1 METMEFN
8 LLREP
13 WIRVMKEDCSIS
25 EKSLTDVLVQAHT
38 FQRLAGELPTQ
49 DYAILR
55 LLLAILL
62 TVFERADE
70 NGEEAMLETEQEA
83 LLRWKALWQRG
94 SFPAE
99 AIKSYLNR
107 YENRFWLF
115 HPETP
120 FYQVPAAI
128 KGTEYAAGKLIG
140 EVSRSGNKEKLR
152 LMLNRQADGASYS
165 EAARWLISINGF
177 DDASTK
183 VWRAR
188 ETAWLGRLGNIY
200 AEGDTLFQTLMLN
213 MVMLKDGKELWEEPN
228 QPIWEKPQIT
238 KISEKKVLPRKTAP
252 ENFAELL
259 TLQSRLLL
267 LHRENGIVTGYNG
280 ARGDDFKELS
290 AVAEQMTIWCHKTD
304 KKGIILSEFVPAT
317 HSSGRQ
323 VWRDFKKI
331 FSFSEK
337 MTGVVSW
344 VQNLER
350 KHYIER
356 GTVHFRTVGV
366 CYDSKGSSAVEII
379 SDHLDFRA
387 NLLDELGE
395 SWVRMVE
402 KQILIIEQAAKTI
415 DKLTEAL
422 VKASGRDGEE
432 AKNKNKKRDIEM
444 EYYSRIDIPFR
455 EWLLSL
461 NPQKGD
467 EAKIEAESAWR
478 KIGYAITISF
488 GKDLAVQAGNA
499 AFVGREIYEKE
510 NRKEVK
516 KYYCTPKALN
526 EFVADTRQIFEIAKA
541 KEGDKSDAC

>member
-1 METMEFN
+1 MEAMEFN

-13 WIRVMKEDCSIS
+13 WIRVMEEDCSIS

-62 TVFERADE
+62 TVFERVDE
-70 NGEEAMLETEQEA
+70 NGEEAMPETEQEA

-99 AIKSYLNR
+99 AIESYLNR

-128 KGTEYAAGKLIG
+128 KGTEYAAEKLIG

-152 LMLNRQADGASYS
+152 LMLNRQADCASYS
-165 EAARWLISINGF
+165 EAARWLISVNGF
-177 DDASTK
+177 DDAASVK
-183 VWRAR
+183 VGKG
-188 ETAWLGRLGNIY
+188 TGKAWLGRLGNIY

-213 MVMLKDGKELWEEPN
+213 MVMLKDGKELWEESN
-228 QPIWEKPQIT
+228 QPVWEKPQIT

-259 TLQSRLLL
+259 TLQSRRLL
-267 LHRENGIVTGYNG
+267 LHRENGAVTGYNG
-280 ARGDDFKELS
+280 AGGDYFEKQS
-290 AVAEQMTIWCHKTD
+290 NVAEQMTLWRHETD
-304 KKGIILSEFVPAT
+304 NKGAKLPTVVPAT
-317 HSSGRQ
+317 HSSERQ
-323 VWRDFKKI
+323 VWRDFEKI
-331 FSFSEK
+331 FSSNEK
-337 MTGVVSW
+337 RPGVVLW
-344 VQNLER
+344 VQKLER

-366 CYDSKGSSAVEII
+366 RYDNSGASVVEIV
-379 SDHLDFRA
+379 SDYLDFRA

-402 KQILIIEQAAKTI
+402 KQIWIIEQAANAI
-415 DKLTEAL
+415 DRLTEAI

-432 AKNKNKKRDIEM
+432 AKNKNTKRDIEM

-478 KIGYAITISF
+478 RIGYAITVSF
-488 GKDLAVQAGNA
+488 GKDLAAQAGNA
-499 AFVGREIYEKE
+499 AFVGREIHEKE

-526 EFVADTRQIFEIAKA
+526 EFVACTGKIFEIAKA
-541 KEGDKSDAC
+541 KEGDKK